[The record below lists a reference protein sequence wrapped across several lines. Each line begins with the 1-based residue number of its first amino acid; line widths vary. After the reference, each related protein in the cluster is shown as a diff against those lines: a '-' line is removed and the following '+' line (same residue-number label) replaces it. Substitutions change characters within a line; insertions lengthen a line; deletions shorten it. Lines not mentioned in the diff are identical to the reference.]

1 MHDETAPEYEWAVS
15 SYRRRRAA
23 DSTYSGTAGKCLVEQ
38 QAGRHWSDP
47 ALFIEAPFYD
57 PESLLHVEYA
67 IGTFPDG
74 TDVVGWSE
82 MDGASQT
89 IVGPLSAY
97 GVALYV
103 TVRATNTDKKQTTV
117 SCVLDTYDITP
128 PSGRM
133 EPAHLLTS
141 HPSKLMASL
150 VVIEDAELVE
160 EQYVGVGM
168 GQGFYGDQLVPWH
181 LFDLEQQPINAEG
194 ESEFASTEN
203 SGAHCSSC
211 L

>member
-1 MHDETAPEYEWAVS
+1 MIWIRHLITCILLSPGKPNEDETLTHDETAPVYEWES
-15 SYRRRRAA
+15 
-23 DSTYSGTAGKCLVEQ
+23 GKCLAEQ
-38 QAGRHWSDP
+38 QVGRHWSDP
-47 ALFIEAPFYD
+47 ALVIEAPFYD

-74 TDVVGWSE
+74 TDVVDWSE

-89 IVGPLSAY
+89 IVGHFSAV

-103 TVRATNTDKKQTTV
+103 TVQATNTNDLKSTV
-117 SCVLDTYDITP
+117 SCILDTYDVTP

-141 HPSKLMASL
+141 HPHKLMASL
-150 VVIEDAELVE
+150 IVIEDAELVE
-160 EQYVGVGM
+160 EQYVGVGK
-168 GQGFYGDQLVPWH
+168 GQGYYGDVLVPWH

-194 ESEFASTEN
+194 ESKF
-203 SGAHCSSC
+203 GK
-211 L
+211 